1 MKAVEL
7 LPVAVLLLALAS
19 SGCVLEQPGEPP
31 RDLLGI
37 SGTFYPSH
45 AEVSRI
51 NFTTAKSSMASDG
64 WTVKPYPSEW
74 NPPGA
79 AYDNG
84 AEISRKGDF
93 VFHIASWTFGG
104 SQKALA
110 SGYYNASKGTYKSES
125 DVGQA
130 EKYIKAEMTSI
141 ASRLNITVDWAQ
153 VKWAVDL
160 GPAK

>member
-1 MKAVEL
+1 MKART
-7 LPVAVLLLALAS
+7 PPFFSFCAIVLVLAS
-19 SGCVLEQPGEPP
+19 SGCVLEQT
-31 RDLLGI
+31 RDLLGV
-37 SGTFYPSH
+37 SGTFYP
-45 AEVSRI
+45 AYDDVARI
-51 NFTTAKSSMASDG
+51 NFSAAEPLMAASN
-64 WTVKPYPSEW
+64 WTVKVYPAEW

-110 SGYYNASKGTYKSES
+110 SGFYNASKGKYTTENE
-125 DVGQA
+125 VGTA
-130 EKYIKAEMTSI
+130 EKYVKGEISAI
-141 ASRLNITVDWAQ
+141 ATQLNLTVDWPA

>member
-1 MKAVEL
+1 MTRTGLFAAITLVFM
-7 LPVAVLLLALAS
+7 LAA
-19 SGCVLEQPGEPP
+19 SGCVLEQS
-31 RDLLGI
+31 RDLLGV
-37 SGTFYPSH
+37 SGTFYP
-45 AEVSRI
+45 AYNEVARI
-51 NFTTAKSSMASDG
+51 NFSAAKAGMAAEG
-64 WTVKPYPSEW
+64 YTVKVYPADW

-110 SGYYNASKGTYKSES
+110 SGFYNGSNGDFKTDKDTAA
-125 DVGQA
+125 A
-130 EKYIKAEMTSI
+130 EKYVRTEMNAI
-141 ASRLNITVDWAQ
+141 AARLNLTVDWSQ
-153 VKWAVDL
+153 VKWAVDV